1 MLMCG
6 LLELKQEEQ
15 QHKEEIVSTFK
26 SPSAK
31 YWLLLEDGYFYL
43 MV

>member
-26 SPSAK
+26 SLPS
-31 YWLLLEDGYFYL
+31 LNTVFY
-43 MV
+43 